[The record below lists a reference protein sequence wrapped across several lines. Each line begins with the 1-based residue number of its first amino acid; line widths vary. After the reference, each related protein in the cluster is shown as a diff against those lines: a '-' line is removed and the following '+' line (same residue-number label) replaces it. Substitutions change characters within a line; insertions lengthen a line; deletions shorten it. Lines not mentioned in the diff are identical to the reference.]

1 MVPSRRWSSWFAAVA
16 VLSAQAAWLTPASAE
31 FLLNTRYSGVVT
43 EISDQYGIFGPVA
56 AGDAVEGILRFTAPT
71 GPPDF
76 QDPTVVA
83 YTFPVT
89 PGGSL
94 MTARL
99 GALDL
104 RSTGELFVHLDHF
117 DDPDF
122 MIYGYDF
129 QFIDG
134 DVSLLNTSGL
144 PAGYTLSFASAYVG
158 LFATDPATLDF
169 PNLPS
174 DLLPLEGYD
183 PESTGGLFSVQIR
196 DANGVYVESAFLSF
210 RLTGLRAVPEPSTAL
225 MVGAAAPLIAA
236 YSRRRRTGLNRRT
249 TS

>member
-31 FLLNTRYSGVVT
+31 FLLNARYSGKVT
-43 EISDQYGIFGPVA
+43 EIDDQYGVFGPVA
-56 AGDAVEGILRFTAPT
+56 TGDAVDGLIRYTAPT

-76 QDPTVVA
+76 QNPTFVD
-83 YTFPVT
+83 YELPVS
-89 PGGSL
+89 PGGTL

-104 RSTGELFVHLDHF
+104 RSTGEIIVQLYQL

-122 MIYGYDF
+122 FYGYDF

-134 DVSLLNTSGL
+134 DVSLLNTNNL
-144 PAGYTLSFASAYVG
+144 PAGYTLSFATAVLG
-158 LFATDPATLDF
+158 LYKTDPTGLDF

-183 PESTGGLFSVQIR
+183 SEFTGGFFAADIR
-196 DANGVYVESAFLSF
+196 DASGQYVQSAFVSF
-210 RLTGLRAVPEPSTAL
+210 QLTELRAVPEPSTAL
-225 MVGAAAPLIAA
+225 MVGAGVPLILAW
-236 YSRRRRTGLNRRT
+236 SRRRRPGRSCPPT
-249 TS
+249 